1 MAECLNFSNA
11 LSELRQP
18 FHCNIRITNK
28 CNFSCTY
35 CYAASERLNSNNLS
49 IEKARLIANWIFL
62 YSKIT
67 NEEDVT
73 G

>member
-28 CNFSCTY
+28 CNFLVYT
-35 CYAASERLNSNNLS
+35 
-49 IEKARLIANWIFL
+49 
-62 YSKIT
+62 
-67 NEEDVT
+67 VT
-73 G
+73 KHLVDI